1 MRKTERRNRGG
12 VTCDR
17 VEMDIRNTLNKIIRQ
32 RDQEWVSAFASIGVD
47 MRLSGEK
54 FSMPRFL
61 RAVVK
66 EMTER
71 DLEVNARELKRAIA
85 QATVA
90 SCTVGG
96 KRKGASG
103 EPKG

>member
-32 RDQEWVSAFASIGVD
+32 RDEEWVSAFASIGVD

-66 EMTER
+66 EMAER
-71 DLEVNARELKRAIA
+71 DLEVNARELKRAM
-85 QATVA
+85 A